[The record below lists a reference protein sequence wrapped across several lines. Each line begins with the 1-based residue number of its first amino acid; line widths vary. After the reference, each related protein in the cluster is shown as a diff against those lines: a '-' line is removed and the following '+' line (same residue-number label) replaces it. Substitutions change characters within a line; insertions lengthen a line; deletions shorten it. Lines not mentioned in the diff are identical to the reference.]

1 MATQTPRGRLIKGFL
16 IIAESE
22 ETMKKIGRKRTT
34 IQIIANV
41 IIRFAKRVLESDM
54 LAKLVVYSYVILGF
68 MLVLKVLVLGA

>member
-1 MATQTPRGRLIKGFL
+1 
-16 IIAESE
+16 
-22 ETMKKIGRKRTT
+22 MKKIGRKRTT

-41 IIRFAKRVLESDM
+41 IIRFAKRVWESDM